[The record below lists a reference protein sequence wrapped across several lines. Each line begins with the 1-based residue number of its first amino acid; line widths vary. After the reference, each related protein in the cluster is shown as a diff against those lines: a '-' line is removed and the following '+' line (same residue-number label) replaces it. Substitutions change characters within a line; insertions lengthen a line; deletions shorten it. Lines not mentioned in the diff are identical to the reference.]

1 MQYPKLG
8 TWLGVAALLTTT
20 AQAQVPV
27 VRATPAP
34 QQPQADSTYGLPGAV
49 SERVLRARANLQAL
63 LDGRLSTADLSAQ
76 ELQDVI
82 DLERLVRG
90 EHLID
95 NRTPQQQ
102 CIDEEVRRIIE
113 DAHVRCRQVMS
124 AHVDKLHE
132 LAAALIEEET
142 IEGDVLTRLL
152 GPAENRIMPEDDVPA
167 DASPPPPPTPAGG
180 GDTDEERPQGRPG
193 LAWGQQSSAVPPAE

>member
-49 SERVLRARANLQAL
+49 SERVLRALANLQAL

-76 ELQDVI
+76 ELQDVV
-82 DLERLVRG
+82 DFERMVRG

-102 CIDEEVRRIIE
+102 CIDEEVRRN
-113 DAHVRCRQVMS
+113 D
-124 AHVDKLHE
+124 
-132 LAAALIEEET
+132 
-142 IEGDVLTRLL
+142 
-152 GPAENRIMPEDDVPA
+152 
-167 DASPPPPPTPAGG
+167 
-180 GDTDEERPQGRPG
+180 GRPTQ
-193 LAWGQQSSAVPPAE
+193 LAWQVIRLKCR

>member
-1 MQYPKLG
+1 MHNPRLG
-8 TWLGVAALLTTT
+8 PLFAAAALLTTA

-34 QQPQADSTYGLPGAV
+34 TPPQADITYGLPGAV
-49 SERVLRARANLQAL
+49 NERALRARANLQAL

-82 DLERLVRG
+82 DLERMVRG

-102 CIDEEVRRIIE
+102 CIDEEVRRN
-113 DAHVRCRQVMS
+113 DGRP
-124 AHVDKLHE
+124 
-132 LAAALIEEET
+132 
-142 IEGDVLTRLL
+142 TRL
-152 GPAENRIMPEDDVPA
+152 
-167 DASPPPPPTPAGG
+167 
-180 GDTDEERPQGRPG
+180 
-193 LAWGQQSSAVPPAE
+193 AWQVIRLKCR